1 MTNKYLARSRN
12 EHSTTLVQVIY
23 NSSWANFFMS
33 TTLVA
38 EPYKCKLHTLQDLN
52 KMLSNL
58 YRMFK
63 NPLWHMSSKL
73 RTKYIIQRRQLPDT
87 EYKVSTLSPC
97 STYTW
102 KILPHHENRST
113 P

>member
-12 EHSTTLVQVIY
+12 EDSTTLVQVIY
-23 NSSWANFFMS
+23 KGNFASFSMG
-33 TTLVA
+33 TNLVA
-38 EPYKCKLHTLQDLN
+38 EPFKCKLLALQDLN

>member
-1 MTNKYLARSRN
+1 MTNKHLARSRN

-52 KMLSNL
+52 KMVSNS

-63 NPLWHMSSKL
+63 NPLWQMSRKL
-73 RTKYIIQRRQLPDT
+73 RTRYKMQRRQHPDM
-87 EYKVSTLSPC
+87 EYNGIHTISMKYINLGVYAL
-97 STYTW
+97 
-102 KILPHHENRST
+102 I
-113 P
+113 